1 MFRILLLVAVIAIGY
16 DAIVHQGLY
25 TRNAWAS
32 VVGMTDS
39 AVSSA
44 RQLGEGTRDENRQI
58 N

>member
-1 MFRILLLVAVIAIGY
+1 MFRLLVLIAVVAVGY
-16 DAIVHQGLY
+16 DAIVHHGLY

-32 VVGMTDS
+32 VVEVTDS

-44 RQLGEGTRDENRQI
+44 RQFGEGTRDENRQI